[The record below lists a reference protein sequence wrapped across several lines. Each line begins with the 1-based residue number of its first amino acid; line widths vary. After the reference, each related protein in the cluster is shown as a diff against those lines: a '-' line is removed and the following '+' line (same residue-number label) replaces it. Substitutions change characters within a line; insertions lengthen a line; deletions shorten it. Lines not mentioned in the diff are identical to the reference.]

1 MQELLDTL
9 ANNAAWAYALLFA
22 YSLGGGMVALLAAA
36 LLCASGALDIYLC
49 VLIASVANFL
59 GDEGLYYFAKLN
71 RKQALP
77 YFARHR
83 RKLALAQVLFRRYGA
98 GIILIKKYIYGLK
111 TLVPIA
117 IGFSRFNDMKFCAIN
132 AISATIWGL
141 SLGCVGFF
149 AGDLVSLLAQKFGEN
164 NSSLVLGLLA
174 ILGLLWLY
182 FSLASRKKGKKA

>member
-1 MQELLDTL
+1 MSELLDTL
-9 ANNAAWAYALLFA
+9 ANNSAWAYALLFA
-22 YSLGGGMVALLAAA
+22 YSLGGGMVAILAAA

-59 GDEGLYYFAKLN
+59 GDEGLYYFAKFN

-77 YFARHR
+77 YFAKHR
-83 RKLALAQVLFRRYGA
+83 RKLALAQILFRRYGA
-98 GIILIKKYIYGLK
+98 GIILVKKYIYGLK

-117 IGFSRFNDMKFCAIN
+117 VGFSKFNDMKFCVIN
-132 AISATIWGL
+132 AISAIIWAL

-149 AGDLVSLLAQKFGEN
+149 AGDLVNVISQKIGANNSLL
-164 NSSLVLGLLA
+164 LLGLLA

-182 FSLASRKKGKKA
+182 FSKVSKKNH